1 MSLVCVWVSGVSLGV
16 SLGCLWCVSVVS
28 LGVSLVC
35 LGYVS
40 GAVSGLSLGVSLGL
54 SLVCARGRTH
64 HARSVAPMETPG
76 VKRTAADLS
85 VGALSVL
92 IC

>member
-1 MSLVCVWVSGVSLGV
+1 MSLVCVCVGVWGVSGGV
-16 SLGCLWCVSVVS
+16 SGAVS
-28 LGVSLVC
+28 GVSLVC